1 MRTARFQLV
10 LLALV
15 AAASLTY
22 YALSVSSTLEE
33 LYGDRVPRNPTFH
46 GFRLRAVSGV
56 NREAEQA
63 GIRWGD
69 PIVAINGHPF
79 TGYNVMLE
87 ELRKAHAGDIMQLT
101 IQPRPAPGQAS
112 VAARTLSVRLAPVY
126 SARPGLLDLLSR
138 VLFLGILFPL
148 GCLLLGLWVVLA
160 RPRDLNAW
168 FMLGMMEYFA
178 AIFGGNQFWAGPA
191 FAFMSGWSVLT
202 MVAGPLCIM
211 CFGIY
216 FPERAEWDVS
226 YPWIKWSLT
235 GVLAALLVLAL
246 IYNYGF
252 AFSFESIA
260 WLAPTFGW
268 TMRAIT
274 ILAMIAI
281 CIYFLCLGNKAGTAT
296 SPDVKR
302 RLKILYIGSTVANL
316 PLFLIVL
323 ASIFSDHDIG
333 VGIPPWIFLSALFIF
348 TLFPMS
354 LAYVVVVHRA
364 MDLRILV
371 RQGTKYALAR
381 SSLWF
386 IRALTGF
393 LFAIALM
400 HAMRNRPVRPG
411 DAILVA
417 ALAALLLVVR
427 FRTTKVLSSW
437 IDRKFFREAY
447 SADQVLSE
455 LANQAQGFTEIPSLV
470 RTVSECI
477 SNALHVDR
485 IAVLLRSGDTFRL
498 QYALGVSA
506 GGEVLLSG
514 NSKTIA
520 NLDMV
525 KSPANVY
532 LDNPDSWLLAATD
545 AERAA
550 LRELGAEM
558 LIPLRGR
565 NRLLGVMALGPKRSE
580 EPYSRSDRGLLQ
592 SVAMHTGLSIENSEL
607 VRSLAVEAAQRERIN
622 REIEIARE
630 VQERF
635 LPQSYP
641 VVLGVELAGACRP
654 AQGVGGDYYDFIE
667 MKSAGKDGA
676 GTPSLGIAI
685 GDISG
690 KGISAALLM
699 ASLRASLRGLT
710 RNPNGDLAA
719 MMREVN
725 ALVYEASGSNRYA
738 TFFFAQLD
746 PFSRQLTYV
755 NAGHNAPALLRGK
768 RVVHGEG
775 SGCAEIIRLEAGGPV
790 IGLLEDCDY
799 QQSTL
804 TLEPGDIL
812 LAFTD
817 GISEA
822 MTEEEEEWS
831 EDRLIARL
839 AECPDLPAAELVT
852 CLMEAADEFAAGAP
866 QHDDMTLLVLKMLPV
881 AAALPMGEAASQ
893 PATA

>member
-1 MRTARFQLV
+1 MTA
-10 LLALV
+10 
-15 AAASLTY
+15 
-22 YALSVSSTLEE
+22 SS
-33 LYGDRVPRNPTFH
+33 
-46 GFRLRAVSGV
+46 
-56 NREAEQA
+56 
-63 GIRWGD
+63 
-69 PIVAINGHPF
+69 
-79 TGYNVMLE
+79 
-87 ELRKAHAGDIMQLT
+87 
-101 IQPRPAPGQAS
+101 
-112 VAARTLSVRLAPVY
+112 
-126 SARPGLLDLLSR
+126 SAR
-138 VLFLGILFPL
+138 
-148 GCLLLGLWVVLA
+148 
-160 RPRDLNAW
+160 
-168 FMLGMMEYFA
+168 
-178 AIFGGNQFWAGPA
+178 
-191 FAFMSGWSVLT
+191 LT
-202 MVAGPLCIM
+202 
-211 CFGIY
+211 
-216 FPERAEWDVS
+216 
-226 YPWIKWSLT
+226 
-235 GVLAALLVLAL
+235 
-246 IYNYGF
+246 
-252 AFSFESIA
+252 
-260 WLAPTFGW
+260 
-268 TMRAIT
+268 
-274 ILAMIAI
+274 
-281 CIYFLCLGNKAGTAT
+281 
-296 SPDVKR
+296 
-302 RLKILYIGSTVANL
+302 
-316 PLFLIVL
+316 
-323 ASIFSDHDIG
+323 
-333 VGIPPWIFLSALFIF
+333 
-348 TLFPMS
+348 
-354 LAYVVVVHRA
+354 
-364 MDLRILV
+364 
-371 RQGTKYALAR
+371 
-381 SSLWF
+381 
-386 IRALTGF
+386 
-393 LFAIALM
+393 
-400 HAMRNRPVRPG
+400 
-411 DAILVA
+411 
-417 ALAALLLVVR
+417 
-427 FRTTKVLSSW
+427 
-437 IDRKFFREAY
+437 
-447 SADQVLSE
+447 SADQELSE
-455 LANQAQGFTEIPSLV
+455 LATQAQAFTEIPALV

-498 QYALGVSA
+498 QYTLGVNA

-520 NLDMV
+520 NLDVV

-545 AERAA
+545 AERTA

-592 SVAMHTGLSIENSEL
+592 SVALHTGLSIENSEL
-607 VRSLAVEAAQRERIN
+607 VRSLAVEATQRERIN

-641 VVLGVELAGACRP
+641 VIPGVELAGAYR
-654 AQGVGGDYYDFIE
+654 AALGVGGDYYDFIE
-667 MKSAGKDGA
+667 MKSVGKDGA
-676 GTPSLGIAI
+676 GTRSLGIAI

-746 PFSRQLTYV
+746 PLSRKLTYV

-768 RVVHGEG
+768 RMVQGEN
-775 SGCAEIIRLEAGGPV
+775 SGAEIIRLEAGGPV
-790 IGLLEDCDY
+790 IGLLAECDY

-822 MTEEEEEWS
+822 MTQDEEEWS

-839 AECPDLPAAELVT
+839 AQCPDLRATELVK

-881 AAALPMGEAASQ
+881 ATALGAGEAVAQ
-893 PATA
+893 TARA